1 MTIDLKKQ
9 ESDACCTRCSRGC
22 VRKGGYVVRDWITI
36 LLFIIMVLSL
46 VMLLT
51 ALGLKPKKVLV

>member
-9 ESDACCTRCSRGC
+9 ESDPCCSRCSRGC
-22 VRKGGYVVRDWITI
+22 VRKGGVVIRDWITVS
-36 LLFIIMVLSL
+36 LFIIMILSL

-51 ALGLKPKKVLV
+51 SLGLKPKKVLI